1 MTVDEVLQHDLKF
14 RYMLLGRLQ
23 ADCEYYLG
31 FGNRN
36 PNRLWAGDE
45 ERQLEYMTRLY
56 DSFTEEEKLQWLTRE
71 QILKY
76 DTAMRNIPE

>member
-14 RYMLLGRLQ
+14 RYMLLGHLQ

-36 PNRLWAGDE
+36 PGRVWSGDE

-56 DSFTEEEKLQWLTRE
+56 DSFTEEEKPQWLTRE
-71 QILKY
+71 QILEY
-76 DTAMRNIPE
+76 DTAMRTISE

>member
-36 PNRLWAGDE
+36 PSRLWAGDE

-56 DSFTEEEKLQWLTRE
+56 DSFTEEEKPQWLTRE
-71 QILKY
+71 QILEY
-76 DTAMRNIPE
+76 DTAMRTIPE